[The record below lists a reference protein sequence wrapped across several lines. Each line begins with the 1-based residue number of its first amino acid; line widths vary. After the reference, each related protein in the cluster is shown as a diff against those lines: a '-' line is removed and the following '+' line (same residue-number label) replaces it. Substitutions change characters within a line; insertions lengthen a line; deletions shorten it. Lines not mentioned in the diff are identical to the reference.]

1 MESNEFY
8 FCSLW
13 TSHLKIRNCADILL
27 NEKLTQDYFFNRL
40 TNMTCSDAGSAIDE
54 SIRIFLNKG
63 INCYVYVTDDNRK
76 LERML
81 LGKGF
86 TLIDSMAVL
95 KSTNK
100 NIEYDNN
107 YVDVIKI
114 DKESIPVWVDV
125 FCHAFDV
132 LDWKYEV
139 ERITKSHFKELI
151 LLLSFLKNKSNKPVG
166 CTALFHRFSLI
177 GLYCLGTVP
186 AFRDQGIATKMIKVA
201 LGLAQR
207 KELDFIFLQAFANE
221 GFLGFYN
228 KIGFQTIYKKK
239 IYAFLKNK

>member
-13 TSHLKIRNCADILL
+13 TERLKIRNCADILL

-40 TNMTCSDAGSAIDE
+40 TNMTCSDTGSAIDE
-54 SIRIFLNKG
+54 SVRIFLSKG
-63 INCYVYVTDDNRK
+63 TNCYVYVTDENRK

-81 LGKGF
+81 LGKRF

-95 KSTNK
+95 KSTTK
-100 NIEYDNN
+100 NIESDNHG
-107 YVDVIKI
+107 VDVIKI
-114 DKESIPVWVDV
+114 DKESIPIWVDV

-139 ERITKSHFKELI
+139 ERIINSHFKELI
-151 LLLSFLKNKSNKPVG
+151 LLVSFLNNKANNPVG
-166 CTALFHRFSLI
+166 CAALFHKSSLI

-186 AFRDQGIATKMIKVA
+186 AFRGQGIATKMIKVA
-201 LGLAQR
+201 LGLAKQR
-207 KELDFIFLQAFANE
+207 ELNFIFLQAFANE

-239 IYAFLKNK
+239 VYAFLKNK